1 MLLVTPKRNAQLD
14 LFGIFLW
21 GVGHRWGEG
30 YFVRCNIKFRLGA
43 FCAMLSGRHQVG
55 SSVCSFISWVDWAQT
70 TKLLTYLHLYH
81 DGFSA
86 NLCGVPVCEVRQ
98 LSTSVSSTL
107 FVLCVT
113 DVTNAMQ
120 WSVPLLCAEWQM
132 QLLQYSGLARSC
144 FSVWQT

>member
-1 MLLVTPKRNAQLD
+1 MSDVILSSDLV
-14 LFGIFLW
+14 LFVLCCLVAIRL
-21 GVGHRWGEG
+21 VHLC
-30 YFVRCNIKFRLGA
+30 VRLYHG
-43 FCAMLSGRHQVG
+43 LTGR
-55 SSVCSFISWVDWAQT
+55 
-70 TKLLTYLHLYH
+70 KPPNYLLTYTFIMM
-81 DGFSA
+81 GSVQI
-86 NLCGVPVCEVRQ
+86 CVVCEVRQ